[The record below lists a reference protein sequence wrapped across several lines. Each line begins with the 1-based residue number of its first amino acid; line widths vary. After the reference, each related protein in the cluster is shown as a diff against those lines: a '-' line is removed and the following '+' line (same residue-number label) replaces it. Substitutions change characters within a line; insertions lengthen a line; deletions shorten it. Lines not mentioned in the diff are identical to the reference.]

1 MHSHVHSKIP
11 YVEYVV
17 LSYKIVNE
25 ILNFVRKDSFQKCQ
39 RKLNGKMFWS
49 EFWTN
54 QFKYENMDVTVFP
67 HFNYGLTF
75 RPWS

>member
-1 MHSHVHSKIP
+1 MNVP
-11 YVEYVV
+11 T
-17 LSYKIVNE
+17 L
-25 ILNFVRKDSFQKCQ
+25 LNAGPPERSQ